1 MTTAVSAAGWTFDHA
16 RSTPDAP
23 AVAGPGGR
31 LSYRELARAMA
42 SLAGDLRASGFGPG
56 CRLVVS
62 LPSGPPAIV
71 AILAAQM
78 AGGAAVP
85 IDHELGGDALRSVLA
100 QTRARHA
107 VLWAPDAPRWGAV
120 ATSGL
125 RLQRVWVLPDA
136 SADRNVALPGEH
148 GAALGADGAPENA
161 REPLGSPCAV
171 APGDDALVLFT
182 SGSTG
187 EPRGVV
193 QTYGNVLA
201 NTNSITRYL
210 GLGPDDRAMLILPLF
225 YCYGLSVLQTH
236 LHVGGSVFA
245 EPRSMYPRLV
255 LDGIASEGCTGFAGV
270 PLTFELLRRHCDVAA
285 APKPRLRYVT
295 QAGGA
300 MAPDTIRWAR
310 RSFAPAPLYVMYGQT
325 EATARLAYLPPEHGE
340 AKAGSIG
347 VAIPGVSLRVAGP
360 DGRELPPGEVGELV
374 ARGDNVTAGYLGA
387 PDETAATFREDG
399 LHTGDLA
406 YRDEDGF
413 FFLVGRAKEMLKLAG
428 HRVSPVEIERA
439 LLEHPAVL
447 EAAVAGVPDP
457 VMGEAALAFV
467 VCRHGETV
475 SDRELRAFSRRRLP
489 SHCVPAAV
497 RFVGA
502 LPRGG
507 AGKLLRQALARMAR
521 AAGPGEREPSEGEAS
536 VPPPREE

>member
-1 MTTAVSAAGWTFDHA
+1 MTTTTLSAAGWTFDHA
-16 RSTPDAP
+16 RTTPDAP
-23 AVAGPGGR
+23 AVAGPTGR
-31 LSYRELARAMA
+31 LSYRELAGAMA

-62 LPSGPPAIV
+62 LPGGPPAIV

-85 IDHELGGDALRSVLA
+85 VDRELGADALRSVLA

-107 VLWAPDAPRWGAV
+107 VLFAPDAPRWAAA
-120 ATSGL
+120 ATG

-136 SADRNVALPGEH
+136 SADRNVALPAER
-148 GAALGADGAPENA
+148 GAALGADGAPASA
-161 REPLGSPCAV
+161 REPLGSPWEV
-171 APGDDALVLFT
+171 APGDEALVLFT

-187 EPRGVV
+187 EPRGVI

-201 NTNSITRYL
+201 NTRSIVRYL
-210 GLGPDDRAMLILPLF
+210 GLGSGDRAMLILPLF

-236 LHVGGSVFA
+236 LHVGGSVFV
-245 EPRSMYPRLV
+245 EPRSMYPPLV
-255 LDGIASEGCTGFAGV
+255 LDGIASEGCTGLAGV
-270 PLTFELLRRHCDVAA
+270 PLTFELLRRACDVAA

-300 MAPDTIRWAR
+300 MSPDTIRWAR

-325 EATARLAYLPPEHGE
+325 EATARLAYLPPDQGE

-347 VAIPGVSLRVAGP
+347 VAIPGVSLRVVGP

-387 PDETAATFREDG
+387 PDETAAAFREDG

-406 YRDEDGF
+406 YRDGDGF
-413 FFLVGRAKEMLKLAG
+413 FFVVGRAKEMMKLGG
-428 HRVSPVEIERA
+428 HRVSPVEIERV
-439 LLEHPAVL
+439 LVEHPAVL

-457 VMGEAALAFV
+457 VMGEAAFAFV
-467 VCRHGETV
+467 VCRDGESV

-489 SHCVPAAV
+489 AHCVPAAV

-502 LPRGG
+502 LPRSG
-507 AGKLLRQALARMAR
+507 AGKLLRQVLASMAR
-521 AAGPGEREPSEGEAS
+521 AGETGGREPREAM
-536 VPPPREE
+536 VPPSKQE

>member
-1 MTTAVSAAGWTFDHA
+1 MTTALSAAGWAFDHA

-23 AVAGPGGR
+23 AIAGLAGR
-31 LSYRELARAMA
+31 LSYGELAAAMA
-42 SLAGDLRASGFGPG
+42 SLAGDLHASGFGPG

-62 LPSGPPAIV
+62 LPAGPAAVV

-85 IDHELGGDALRSVLA
+85 IDHELGDGALRSVLA

-107 VLWAPDAPRWGAV
+107 VLWAPDTARWGAV
-120 ATSGL
+120 AAGGV
-125 RLQRVWVLPDA
+125 RLQRAWVLPDA
-136 SADRNVALPGEH
+136 AARNVALLGER
-148 GAALGADGAPENA
+148 GAALGVLGAPASA
-161 REPLGSPCAV
+161 RAPLPFPCAV
-171 APGDDALVLFT
+171 SPGDEALVLFT

-201 NTNSITRYL
+201 NTRSILGYL
-210 GLGPDDRAMLILPLF
+210 GLGPADRAMLILPLF

-236 LHVGGSVFA
+236 LHVGGSVFI

-255 LDGIASEGCTGFAGV
+255 LDGLAAEGCTGFAGV
-270 PLTFELLRRHCDVAA
+270 PLTFELLRRACDVAA

-300 MAPDTIRWAR
+300 MAPDTVRWAR
-310 RSFAPAPLYVMYGQT
+310 QSFAPARLYVMYGQT
-325 EATARLAYLPPEHGE
+325 EATARLAYLPPERGD

-347 VAIPGVSLRVAGP
+347 VAIPGVSLRVVAP
-360 DGRELPPGEVGELV
+360 DGRELPAGEVGELV

-387 PDETAATFREDG
+387 PEETAATFREDG

-406 YRDEDGF
+406 YRDGDGF
-413 FFLVGRAKEMLKLAG
+413 FFVVGRAKEMLKLGG
-428 HRVSPVEIERA
+428 HRVSPAEIERV
-439 LLEHPAVL
+439 LGEHPAVL

-457 VMGEAALAFV
+457 LQGEVAHAFV
-467 VCRHGETV
+467 VCRPGEPV
-475 SDRELRAFSRRRLP
+475 SDRELRAYSRRRLP
-489 SHCVPAAV
+489 AHCVPAAV
-497 RFVGA
+497 RFVQA

-507 AGKLLRQALARMAR
+507 SGKLLRQALARMAR
-521 AAGPGEREPSEGEAS
+521 SPDASRSGPGREPSAAA
-536 VPPPREE
+536 PRADQE

>member
-1 MTTAVSAAGWTFDHA
+1 MTTALSAAAWTFDHA

-23 AVAGPGGR
+23 AIAGPAGR
-31 LSYRELARAMA
+31 LSYGELGRAMA

-56 CRLVVS
+56 CRLVLS
-62 LPSGPPAIV
+62 LPAGPAAVV
-71 AILAAQM
+71 AMLAAQM

-85 IDHELGGDALRSVLA
+85 IDRELGDVALRSVLA

-107 VLWAPDAPRWGAV
+107 VLWAPDVPRWGAV
-120 ATSGL
+120 ATGEIRL
-125 RLQRVWVLPDA
+125 RRAWVLPGA
-136 SADRNVALPGEH
+136 SADRNVALLGER
-148 GAALGADGAPENA
+148 GAALGSLGAPASA
-161 REPLGSPCAV
+161 REPLRSPCPV
-171 APGDDALVLFT
+171 ASGDEALVLFT

-187 EPRGVV
+187 EPRGVI

-201 NTNSITRYL
+201 NTRSIVGYL

-236 LHVGGSVFA
+236 LHVGGSVFV

-255 LDGIASEGCTGFAGV
+255 LDGLASEGCTGFAGV
-270 PLTFELLRRHCDVAA
+270 PLTFELLRRTCDVAA
-285 APKPRLRYVT
+285 ATKPRLRYVT

-310 RSFAPAPLYVMYGQT
+310 QSFAPARVYVMYGQT
-325 EATARLAYLPPEHGE
+325 EATARLAYLPPEHGD

-347 VAIPGVSLRVAGP
+347 VAIPGVSLRVVGP

-387 PDETAATFREDG
+387 PEETAATFRADG

-406 YRDEDGF
+406 YRDGDGF
-413 FFLVGRAKEMLKLAG
+413 LFVVGRAKEMLKLGG
-428 HRVSPVEIERA
+428 HRVSPVEIERVLA
-439 LLEHPAVL
+439 EHPAVL
-447 EAAVAGVPDP
+447 EAAVAGAPDP
-457 VMGEAALAFV
+457 VLGEVAHAFV
-467 VCRHGETV
+467 VCRPGERV
-475 SDRELRAFSRRRLP
+475 SGHELRAYSRRHLP
-489 SHCVPAAV
+489 AHCVPAAV

-502 LPRGG
+502 LPRGA
-507 AGKLLRQALARMAR
+507 AGKLQRLALARMAHTP
-521 AAGPGEREPSEGEAS
+521 AAARPEPGPELRDAS
-536 VPPPREE
+536 PRQE